1 MNLILK
7 DIIII
12 NNDYLNYLRN
22 SDSKVLINHNE
33 GVERPNISV
42 LVDDNGQLW
51 AIPMTSNK
59 RLKENNDAFFNL
71 IDLADSENQKKGALQ
86 FFNMIPITE
95 DTYKSALKVYS
106 NNQNYVSLLKKEQ
119 YIIQNNLP
127 EITKR
132 FSKALRYSKV
142 YKKLKEEGKDNLFYK
157 NYLDFDLLIDKSKNW
172 SLVHKLYIFLDS
184 YTKLSNTNLKTY
196 KAFNQSFNTIQ
207 NIKYEDVFRFSNS
220 LTDAYNRFSKYSK
233 YIIFINNSIRE
244 QELKKIIPPIIK
256 SFNEYEEIIKQKEKS
271 KNKDYERER

>member
-51 AIPMTSNK
+51 AIPT
-59 RLKENNDAFFNL
+59 
-71 IDLADSENQKKGALQ
+71 
-86 FFNMIPITE
+86 
-95 DTYKSALKVYS
+95 
-106 NNQNYVSLLKKEQ
+106 
-119 YIIQNNLP
+119 
-127 EITKR
+127 
-132 FSKALRYSKV
+132 
-142 YKKLKEEGKDNLFYK
+142 
-157 NYLDFDLLIDKSKNW
+157 
-172 SLVHKLYIFLDS
+172 
-184 YTKLSNTNLKTY
+184 
-196 KAFNQSFNTIQ
+196 
-207 NIKYEDVFRFSNS
+207 
-220 LTDAYNRFSKYSK
+220 
-233 YIIFINNSIRE
+233 
-244 QELKKIIPPIIK
+244 IIK